1 MSLVLLCSVWWVG
14 ICVWWI
20 WCGCATAC
28 FSGLGF
34 VSGYVVCYWF
44 VWVVVVDNLV
54 LEFVLGV
61 GGGFSGL
68 DLALDGASMWLL

>member
-1 MSLVLLCSVWWVG
+1 MFGGFGVGVRLHVLVV
-14 ICVWWI
+14 
-20 WCGCATAC
+20 
-28 FSGLGF
+28 LGF

-61 GGGFSGL
+61 GGEFSGL